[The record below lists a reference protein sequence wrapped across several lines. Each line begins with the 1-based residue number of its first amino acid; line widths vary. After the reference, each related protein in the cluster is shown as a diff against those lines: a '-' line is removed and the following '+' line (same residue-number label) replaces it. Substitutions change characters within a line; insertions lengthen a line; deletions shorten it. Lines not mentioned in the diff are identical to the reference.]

1 MAQSAVS
8 GIANRTPA
16 FLFRRNCRRK
26 ARLLMIDYRILDCGD
41 RAVSVE
47 FGDEISPGANALV
60 HTLAVR
66 LEKYCGKWIVE
77 TVPSF
82 RSLLVIFDPIRI
94 KRRRAVAL
102 IGKICDCLSDT
113 GSKNSPRRTILIPVC
128 YGGEFGEDIE
138 DVASMNGLTVDEV
151 ISIHSGTDYLIYMLG
166 FLPGFPYLGGLDKRI
181 ETPRLESPR
190 TKIDAGSVGIGG
202 SQTGIYPLASPGG
215 WRLIGRT
222 PVKPYDSS
230 RTPAVLYEAGDYIRF
245 VPIDRTEYDRIEV
258 LAQKGEYKCPV
269 EML

>member
-1 MAQSAVS
+1 
-8 GIANRTPA
+8 
-16 FLFRRNCRRK
+16 
-26 ARLLMIDYRILDCGD
+26 MIDYRILDCGD

-60 HTLAVR
+60 HKLAAK
-66 LEKYCGKWIVE
+66 LQKYSDKWIVE
-77 TVPSF
+77 AVPSF
-82 RSLLVIFDPIRI
+82 RSLLVIFDPIKI
-94 KRRRAVAL
+94 RRHRVTTL
-102 IGKICDCLSDT
+102 ISKICASLSESRAGET
-113 GSKNSPRRTILIPVC
+113 KRRTILIPVC

-138 DVASMNGLTVDEV
+138 DVAALNGLTADDV
-151 ISIHSGTDYLIYMLG
+151 ISIHSGIDYLIYMLG

-190 TKIDAGSVGIGG
+190 TRIDAGSVGIGG

-230 RTPAVLYEAGDYIRF
+230 RAPAVLYEAGDYIRF
-245 VPIDRTEYDRIEV
+245 VPIDKAEYDRIDTLV
-258 LAQKGEYKCPV
+258 QKGEYQCPV
-269 EML
+269 EIH